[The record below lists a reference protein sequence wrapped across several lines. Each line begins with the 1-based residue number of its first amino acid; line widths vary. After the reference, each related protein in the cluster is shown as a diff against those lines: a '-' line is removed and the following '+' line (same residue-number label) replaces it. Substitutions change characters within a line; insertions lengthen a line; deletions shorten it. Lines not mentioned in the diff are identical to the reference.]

1 MGKIKAEKN
10 KESVVKSSF
19 TVGSMTFISR
29 ISGFL
34 RDVIFASYFGA
45 GSNTDAFFVAFK
57 IPNFFRRLFAEG
69 AFIQSFVPILNDYKT
84 NHQQDLKKF
93 ISYVQGNLAL
103 ILIIIVSAGIIFSD
117 QVIGAFAPGFENSGQ
132 RFNLS
137 SDMLKITFP
146 YLFFISLT
154 AMSAGIFNTYN
165 KFLLPS
171 ITPVLLNISLIMFAV
186 FASGLFQ
193 EPIMSL
199 AYGVLV
205 AGILQYL
212 LQIPSLVKMDLF
224 VMPRIS
230 FKFEGV
236 NRVLKLML
244 PAMLGTAVV
253 QINLIIDSIVA
264 SLLVAGSISWLYYSD
279 RLVELPLGV
288 FGIAIATVILPKL
301 SERFSKNSMEEY
313 SEMIKKALKIAIV
326 FSLPAMFGLLVLTE
340 HIISTLFQYGNFK
353 ITDTL
358 MSSLSLLTYS
368 VGLPAFILMKVLLTG
383 FFSRQDTL
391 TPVKYGAVAVMF
403 NITMN
408 LSVVFYYMNNP
419 FQGAHA
425 LLALA
430 TSLSAW
436 LQVILLYRRLKKEG
450 IVADNCLI
458 NRDFL
463 KSFISCIFMSLLLI
477 FLLPELNKWI
487 SYEYYLR
494 GLYLIFYVLLG
505 ALIYFLSMKVFKT
518 NFRQMIY
525 ENN

>member
-1 MGKIKAEKN
+1 MFKVKEEKN
-10 KESVVKSSF
+10 KESIVKSSF
-19 TVGSMTFISR
+19 TVGLMTFISR

-45 GSNTDAFFVAFK
+45 GSSTDAFFVAFK

-69 AFIQSFVPILNDYKT
+69 AFIQSFVPILNDYKI
-84 NHQQDLKKF
+84 NRQQDLKKF
-93 ISYVQGNLAL
+93 ISYVQGNLSL
-103 ILIIIVSAGIIFSD
+103 ILIIIVSMGIIFSD
-117 QVIGAFAPGFENSGQ
+117 QVIGTFAPGFEHSDK

-154 AMSAGIFNTYN
+154 AMSAGIFNTYD

-171 ITPVLLNISLIMFAV
+171 ITPVLLNISLIMFAI
-186 FASGLFQ
+186 FASSLIQ

-212 LQIPSLVKMDLF
+212 IQIPSLVKMDLF

-301 SERFSKNSMEEY
+301 SEKYSKNSMTEY
-313 SEMIKKALKIAIV
+313 SEMIRKAIKIAIV
-326 FSLPAMFGLLVLTE
+326 FSLPAMFGLLVLAE

-353 ITDTL
+353 FTDTL
-358 MSSLSLLTYS
+358 MSSLSLLAYS

-391 TPVKYGAVAVMF
+391 TPVKYGAIAVMF
-403 NITMN
+403 NIAMN
-408 LSVVFYYMNNP
+408 LSVVIYYMNKP

-436 LQVILLYRRLKKEG
+436 LQVILLYRRLKREG
-450 IVADNCLI
+450 VVDDNCLI
-458 NRDFL
+458 NRDFS
-463 KSFISCIFMSLLLI
+463 KSLLSSIFMSLLLI
-477 FLLPELNKWI
+477 FLVPELNKWI

-494 GLYLIFYVLLG
+494 GLYLIIYIVLG
-505 ALIYFLSMKVFKT
+505 ALTYFLSMKIFKT
-518 NFRQMIY
+518 NFRRMIY